1 MSILLLVRR
10 SDGFFWSEVQILSG
24 ENFVLPLK
32 KSEKSSENFLNFN
45 NHVGDSV
52 REMSSNEITQIP
64 SISSAWKDSCI
75 KLKVQKGIMGLKLGK
90 EYEKAAYYHPAYL
103 TYMQST

>member
-24 ENFVLPLK
+24 ENFVLSLK

-75 KLKVQKGIMGLKLGK
+75 KLKMQKGIMGLS
-90 EYEKAAYYHPAYL
+90 
-103 TYMQST
+103 STN